1 MKIKC
6 LTILVVLLCI
16 MVPPIT
22 NGYSVKCVRTE
33 PTTASIITMFQPG
46 LDPELAAVHAKYID
60 KNVKIWGVDRYTFL
74 SMVNIESQFN
84 SMAWNK
90 SGAMGASQVL
100 AKAHRE
106 KLKKRNITRNY
117 EIFHLDNNYSLGCEI
132 LYDAKKESRS
142 LDETLRLYVGGNC
155 PEYNKAVKKGIAKC
169 KALQSSNLIV
179 STTVK
184 G

>member
-16 MVPPIT
+16 IAPPIT
-22 NGYSVKCVRTE
+22 NGYSVKCVRID
-33 PTTASIITMFQPG
+33 PTTASLITMFQPG

-60 KNVKIWGVDRYTFL
+60 KNVKIWGVDRYTFV
-74 SMVNIESQFN
+74 SMVDIESQFN

-100 AKAHRE
+100 ARVHRDNI
-106 KLKKRNITRNY
+106 KKNY
-117 EIFHLDNNYSLGCEI
+117 EVFHLDNNYSLGCEI
-132 LYDAKKESRS
+132 LYDAKRESHS
-142 LDETLRLYVGGNC
+142 LDETLRLYVGGNN
-155 PEYNKAVKKGIAKC
+155 PEYNRAVKKGIAKC
-169 KALQSSNLIV
+169 KAMQGSTLIV
-179 STTVK
+179 STTDK